1 MRKLRVYVAG
11 AWVDAARLAGVRQQ
25 LQEIGLEVTSQWIDL
40 ALGGRPYTI
49 DQPGMLKEARR
60 DYGDIDKADFLI
72 IDTFG
77 ASKGGREW
85 EGGYAIGRGKRV
97 MRVGPAITPFHELPL
112 TFDDWSAAITYLATS
127 LEHADVRQ
135 N

>member
-1 MRKLRVYVAG
+1 MAG
-11 AWVDAARLAGVRQQ
+11 AWVDAPRLSGVRQR
-25 LQEIGLEVTSQWIDL
+25 LKELGFEITSQWIDL

-49 DQPGMLKEARR
+49 DKIGMAKEARR
-60 DYGDIDKADFLI
+60 DYADIDKADFLI
-72 IDTFG
+72 LDTFG
-77 ASKGGREW
+77 PSKGGREW

-112 TFDDWSAAITYLATS
+112 AFEDWDMCLGYLATA
-127 LEHADVRQ
+127 LEHADVRE